1 MTPSL
6 DAQIRCIEQEL
17 RRRRRTFPRQ
27 LTEGTLTQHL
37 AAHELLTME
46 AVLDTLQA
54 LRVRSRA
61 AARDRQEVPHA
72 PESD

>member
-1 MTPSL
+1 MTPNL

-17 RRRRRTFPRQ
+17 ARRRRTFP
-27 LTEGTLTQHL
+27 LLLKDGTLTQHM

-46 AVLDTLQA
+46 AVLETLQT
-54 LRVRSRA
+54 LRARSRV

-72 PESD
+72 QSPD